1 MSITYPLSMPAAP
14 GIASSRF
21 GLEVPVAVHES
32 PLSGVEQVL
41 ERPGARW
48 VGEITLP
55 PMPRELAAAWTGFLV
70 ALRGSFG
77 TFTLG
82 DPDATAPRG
91 SIAGSVTATG
101 AAGARDITLSGAT
114 GTLLAGD
121 YIQIGTGL
129 SARLHMVVQDWDA
142 AVGGTVAIEPPLRLA
157 ASAAPVIWQN
167 PAGLFRLAGNEVSW
181 STDVLSL
188 YGITLAVREALKP

>member
-1 MSITYPLSMPAAP
+1 MSITYPLTLPATP
-14 GIASSRF
+14 DIATARF

-55 PMPRELAAAWTGFLV
+55 PMPRAQAASWTAFLV
-70 ALRGSFG
+70 ALRGSYG
-77 TFTLG
+77 TFMFG

-91 SIAGSVTATG
+91 SIAGTVTADG
-101 AAGARDITLSGAT
+101 AAGARAVTLTGAT

-121 YIQIGTGL
+121 YIQIGSGV

-157 ASAAPVIWQN
+157 ATAAPVIWQN
-167 PAGLFRLAGNEVSW
+167 PAGPFRLATGEVSW
-181 STDVLSL
+181 NTDVLSL
-188 YGITLAVREALKP
+188 YGITLAIREALNP